1 MYYFVEENGL
11 VKKYFVNYDEMKI
24 LELRENL
31 IKKYDNIILNK
42 NKDKHQYPYLIKLI
56 DRFIHGDDTS
66 INEVF
71 GFVGV
76 DSFDGKNS
84 LDEDIDEAID
94 NIKNNDLSKQIENCQ
109 NLIKL
114 LEQKKKILEI
124 INIEKYYIKLQDL
137 IDFELIDEINKKHFE
152 EMISF
157 LNIEFKSNKTDSF
170 KRKIKSLIC

>member
-31 IKKYDNIILNK
+31 IKEYDNIILNK

-66 INEVF
+66 INEIF

-76 DSFDGKNS
+76 DSFDGNNS

-137 IDFELIDEINKKHFE
+137 IDFELINEINKKHFE

-157 LNIEFKSNKTDSF
+157 LNIEFKSNKTDTF

>member
-66 INEVF
+66 INEIF

-76 DSFDGKNS
+76 DSYDGNNS